1 MSGVA
6 DLFRCPPSHTEAATW
21 APPNWPHWVAPQL
34 RSTKKLCR
42 SENFRE
48 PHALTRSPSPSY
60 LPLPTE
66 LASGRAGG
74 SRAHACGTAK
84 VPGGKIIL
92 CGPVLSVS
100 YGATTTTSEVLCG
113 TLFWSVTGAVGGR
126 KAGTCHTKSCRAGIR
141 SVGWKHRRLNHEQTV
156 HIPQVPAQ
164 RQRCSQAWTR
174 VRQNQTSPGPEGR
187 APFRRFATKSEFLK
201 GCEPQ
206 KTAGMWS
213 RTKGKAYTCSDAWLT
228 VLGSSPR
235 TSGIKP
241 GAPSTWSVGVG

>member
-141 SVGWKHRRLNHEQTV
+141 SVGLE
-156 HIPQVPAQ
+156 
-164 RQRCSQAWTR
+164 
-174 VRQNQTSPGPEGR
+174 
-187 APFRRFATKSEFLK
+187 APPTE
-201 GCEPQ
+201 
-206 KTAGMWS
+206 
-213 RTKGKAYTCSDAWLT
+213 
-228 VLGSSPR
+228 PR
-235 TSGIKP
+235 TDGTHPSGS
-241 GAPSTWSVGVG
+241 GSASTLQSSLDKSPPKSDFTRP